1 MASGTFLPPGLS
13 RSIVKIESGGTD
25 NYVMTAVDGETIQG
39 EDKLTFDGTNLALG
53 ADTKTFIGHTA
64 AVLVSGSTSPSLQVL
79 GNHDD
84 GHDTSASV
92 IRFNDDTAGGQIY
105 LGKSKSNTVGTAAVI
120 SDADTIGAILFV
132 GADNTDVKSTAARIS
147 AQVDGT
153 AGSNDMPGRLVF
165 ETTPDSG
172 TGTSPNERMRISA
185 NGIITIGGGIS
196 QDTAVIFD
204 NAGTD
209 YHIGIDQTADDLVI
223 GVGTGLG
230 TTTAMSI
237 SSDLHIGIGAA
248 PSTTQ
253 YIEISPTWTATAGN
267 ADTARI
273 GGTLTPGGA
282 NNLTG
287 LFISPTLNR
296 YSSGTHSRFV
306 SLDVRAPTIEAIDGK
321 ATVTSVALIHLRTD
335 ASGGGTNNYQI
346 WDSTNS
352 AFLSTAGVWTDAS
365 HGDVKIHS
373 PADLDI
379 MPELLAQLNLKQY
392 HRRSPLY
399 DSDGQV
405 MENEDGST
413 IWTDAV
419 HSDDSY
425 LRYGPLAEEVPEFLA
440 TADRKGIGAG
450 YTAGFLIGVAQ
461 NHDARIEA
469 LEKALGV

>member
-1 MASGTFLPPGLS
+1 MRIQSNGM
-13 RSIVKIESGGTD
+13 IELNSAGGAID
-25 NYVMTAVDGETIQG
+25 HGFI
-39 EDKLTFDGTNLALG
+39 FDGN
-53 ADTKTFIGHTA
+53 
-64 AVLVSGSTSPSLQVL
+64 AV
-79 GNHDD
+79 
-84 GHDTSASV
+84 
-92 IRFNDDTAGGQIY
+92 
-105 LGKSKSNTVGTAAVI
+105 
-120 SDADTIGAILFV
+120 
-132 GADNTDVKSTAARIS
+132 
-147 AQVDGT
+147 
-153 AGSNDMPGRLVF
+153 
-165 ETTPDSG
+165 
-172 TGTSPNERMRISA
+172 
-185 NGIITIGGGIS
+185 
-196 QDTAVIFD
+196 
-204 NAGTD
+204 D
-209 YHIGIDQTADDLVI
+209 YHIGLDDTADTLVI
-223 GVGTGLG
+223 GKGSALG
-230 TTTAMSI
+230 TTAAMEIDSN
-237 SSDLHIGIGAA
+237 LHIGIGAA

-253 YIEISPTWTATAGN
+253 YIEISPTWTAAAGN